1 MRHTCFVVR
10 VNPSLDNAAIME
22 KNVDEKASPVASHNE
37 NTEAG
42 ATTNK
47 VALNVVENPL
57 KVCTTNGD
65 FFQVLTSAAIF
76 A

>member
-1 MRHTCFVVR
+1 
-10 VNPSLDNAAIME
+10 ME